1 MVENTTASLAERW
14 TRRLN
19 CQMPEQFWD
28 DIPQPLTFLPPSV
41 DFNVEPHSSPHRN
54 PLPTS
59 SSTPHTSDTPSNP
72 IFRFFCTTCNLFGLS
87 RRYYSETLPSHNLEE
102 NLDLV
107 DQSDMLNSINI
118 LSAIMLESAEPYH
131 PYPNRNS
138 LLLGKWY

>member
-1 MVENTTASLAERW
+1 MVENATASLAERW

-19 CQMPEQFWD
+19 RQMPEQFWD
-28 DIPQPLTFLPPSV
+28 DIPQPLTSLPPSV
-41 DFNVEPHSSPHRN
+41 DFNAEPHSPHRN

-59 SSTPHTSDTPSNP
+59 SSTPHTSNTPSNP

-87 RRYYSETLPSHNLEE
+87 RRYYSKTLPSHNLEE